1 MCSATGEATM
11 TSELGRYAER
21 PDSVGEWEDLL
32 VRLEIVPR
40 VARNAVEDVRDAAAA
55 RQVLNEAVERER
67 EAGRL
72 LEAAAGIERGAPGE
86 EMQEDD
92 DPLGRV
98 RRFAG
103 LRART
108 FAMVQRR
115 GLDVWD
121 WRVEGDGTVYQLLRW
136 LAEHDAS
143 LLTRLRAATAAPGGA

>member
-1 MCSATGEATM
+1 M
-11 TSELGRYAER
+11 TVELARYAER
-21 PDSVGEWEDLL
+21 PGSVGEWEDLL

-40 VARNAVEDVRDAAAA
+40 VARNAVEDVRDADAA
-55 RQVLNEAVERER
+55 RRVLDEAVDRER

-72 LEAAAGIERGAPGE
+72 LEAAAGIGGGEGGAAAP
-86 EMQEDD
+86 EDD

-115 GLDVWD
+115 GLEVWD

-136 LAEHDAS
+136 LAEQDAD
-143 LLTRLRAATAAPGGA
+143 LLARLRAATAAPTGARC

>member
-1 MCSATGEATM
+1 MRPAAPDRGKRSAFRAH
-11 TSELGRYAER
+11 
-21 PDSVGEWEDLL
+21 
-32 VRLEIVPR
+32 
-40 VARNAVEDVRDAAAA
+40 RNA
-55 RQVLNEAVERER
+55 N
-67 EAGRL
+67 AGEHLGQLGAHTLKKTPGRHRPR
-72 LEAAAGIERGAPGE
+72 AGIERGAPGE